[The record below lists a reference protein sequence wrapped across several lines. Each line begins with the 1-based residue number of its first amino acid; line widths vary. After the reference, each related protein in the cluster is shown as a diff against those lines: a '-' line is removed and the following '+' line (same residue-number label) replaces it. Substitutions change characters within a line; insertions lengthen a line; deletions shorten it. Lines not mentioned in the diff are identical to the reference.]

1 MKKIQYALIFGFQ
14 KARGSKLFKVMRAT
28 LFVIFVTISQVF
40 ATNTYSQNTRLSL
53 NLKNVTIRA
62 VLQEIEDKSDFYF
75 MYDATK
81 VDVNRE
87 VNFTC
92 DNLEV
97 KEILDQL
104 FKKTRITYE
113 INNRQI
119 ALNKLGDFSLSVQNI
134 QKVSGKVTDSSGA
147 PLPGVSIIIKG
158 TTRGIITDVDGNYSL
173 SNVPGNATL
182 VFSFVGMKMQE
193 VPVAGKSVINITMQA
208 ESIGIEEVVAVG
220 YGTMKK
226 SDLTGS
232 ISSVSSDDFRLHP
245 IMNSTEALSGRLSG
259 VMVTNTSGNV
269 DSSVKVRIRGT
280 NSINGGNDPLY
291 VCDGVVGSGM
301 PPIDEIESI
310 EILKDASSTAIYG
323 SRGANGVILI
333 TTKKGK
339 EGATRIKVNGF
350 GSFLQPINLYNTL
363 NAYEYA
369 QEVNLLYNNV
379 YTDSQLS
386 EFKANGG
393 TDWQKEVLNNAWR
406 QKYNVA
412 IDGGT
417 SKMNYRIFTEYHK
430 NTALIE
436 GQKSEGISLRSIF
449 NIDLFKNVQL
459 EWHVNGS
466 YDKSNNTGSSLYE
479 GGTGSVLFNALTWGP
494 TERIYE
500 SDGSYNLAD
509 TYGAMG
515 NNPVLRIKEKNTW
528 KRSFDVSSNAALKWQ
543 ILPELSVKYRLNIN
557 LKNDNSYNWESKIF
571 TLSHAKASGSKS
583 LSTNIFQNLIISWDK
598 SYGNHNISATAVGES
613 SKYTKDELSGSGEDF
628 ANENKGYWGMFD
640 AVTRIADTG
649 WTDWALLSGV
659 GRLNYNYAGKYY
671 ATAAFRADGS
681 SKFAEGNKWGYFP
694 SGSIAWRVSEEDFI
708 KDLNTFSN
716 LKLRV
721 SYGKTGNQ
729 GVDPYSTIPLLRERG
744 AYYTYTS
751 KVQGYTGKTINK
763 NLQWEETGQ
772 MDFGLDAGF
781 FNDRL
786 NFTMDYYQKD
796 TKKLILKVKTPYF
809 LGGDDIYV
817 NKGEVKNK
825 GFEFSVNAVPIQK
838 NNLSWDI
845 NANFSTNKNEIID
858 LGGEIIYGL
867 SSSGNND
874 AVLSDETYILKEG
887 LPLGELYGYKWLG
900 IWQENEAA
908 EADKYGN
915 NKPGDNKYADLE
927 PDYNINAS
935 DRTNIGNGT
944 PKYIWGFNSTLS
956 YKKWNLNVL
965 LEGAHDCK
973 KLNIVYAMASSQHS
987 KSRTITLKDAWENS
1001 WTPENKSNKY
1011 PNATSA
1017 TSTNY
1022 MNSTQWLQNAGFV
1035 RLKNISLGYTFDKRQ
1050 TKIGD
1055 FYIYV
1060 SAQNLFTITDYKGY
1074 DPEATSTLTSDV
1086 NTGIDSGITPSARI
1100 FTIGAQL
1107 SF

>member
-40 ATNTYSQNTRLSL
+40 ATSTYSQNIRLSL

-92 DNLEV
+92 DNQELT
-97 KEILDQL
+97 EILDKL
-104 FKKTRITYE
+104 FRKTGITYE

-193 VPVAGKSVINITMQA
+193 VPVAGKSEINITMQA

-220 YGTMKK
+220 YGSMKK
-226 SDLTGS
+226 SDLTGA
-232 ISSVSSDDFRLHP
+232 ISSVSAEDFRLQP
-245 IMNSTEALSGRLSG
+245 IMNSTDVLAGRLSG
-259 VMVTNTSGNV
+259 VSVTNTSGNV
-269 DSSVKVRIRGT
+269 GASVKVRIRGT

-301 PPIDEIESI
+301 PSVDEIESI
-310 EILKDASSTAIYG
+310 EVLKDASATAIYG

-339 EGATRIKVNGF
+339 EGATRITVNGF
-350 GSFLQPINLYNTL
+350 GSFLQPINLYDEL
-363 NAYEYA
+363 DAYEYA
-369 QEVNLLYNNV
+369 KEINVIYNNI
-379 YTDSQLS
+379 YTDDQLTA
-386 EFKANGG
+386 FKQNGG
-393 TDWQKEVLNNAWR
+393 TDWQKEVLENAWK
-406 QKYNVA
+406 QKYNIAV
-412 IDGGT
+412 DGGT
-417 SKMNYRIFTEYHK
+417 QKVKYHIFGEYYK

-436 GQKSEGISLRSIF
+436 GQMSEGINVRSFFDI
-449 NIDLFKNVQL
+449 NLFKNVQL
-459 EWHVNGS
+459 EWHINGN
-466 YDKSNNTGSSLYE
+466 YGHKTNTGSSLYE
-479 GGTGSVLFNALTWGP
+479 GGADAILFNALTWGP
-494 TERIYE
+494 TESIYE
-500 SDGSYNLAD
+500 SDGSWNTTD

-515 NNPVLRIKEKNTW
+515 YNPVMRMKLKDTW
-528 KRSFDVSSNAALKWQ
+528 RKSFGVSSNSALTWQ
-543 ILPELSVKYRLNIN
+543 ILPELSVQYRLNVN
-557 LKNDNSYNWESKIF
+557 LNNDNSYSWES
-571 TLSHAKASGSKS
+571 TEYTRSHAESSGSKS
-583 LSTNIFQNLIISWDK
+583 FTNQIFQNLIVTWNK
-598 SYGNHNISATAVGES
+598 GYGNHHISATAVGES
-613 SKYTKDELSGSGEDF
+613 SRYRSDSLSGSGEYF
-628 ANENKGYWGMFD
+628 GNENLEYWGMSSGT
-640 AVTRIADTG
+640 TRNSGTG
-649 WTDWALLSGV
+649 WSDWSLLSGV
-659 GRLNYNYAGKYY
+659 GRVNYNYAGKYY

-681 SKFAEGNKWGYFP
+681 SKFAEGNKWSYFP
-694 SGSIAWRVSEEDFI
+694 SGSIAWRASEENFI

-716 LKLRV
+716 LKLRA

-729 GVDPYSTIPLLRERG
+729 GVSPYSTIASLRERG

-751 KVQGYTGKTINK
+751 KVQGYTSKAINK
-763 NLQWEETGQ
+763 DLKWEETGQ
-772 MDFGLDAGF
+772 IDFGVDAGF

-786 NFTMDYYQKD
+786 NVSMDYYQKD
-796 TKKLILKVKTPYF
+796 TKKLLLTITTPYF

-825 GFEFSVNAVPIQK
+825 GFEFSVNAVPVEK
-838 NNLSWDI
+838 ENLSWEI
-845 NANFSTNKNEIID
+845 NANFSTNKNEIVD
-858 LGGEIIYGL
+858 LGGETIYGL

-874 AVLSDETYILKEG
+874 AILSDETYILKEG
-887 LPLGELYGYKWLG
+887 LALGELYGYKWLG

-915 NKPGDNKYADLE
+915 KPGDNKYADLE
-927 PDYNINAS
+927 PDGNINAS

-944 PKYIWGFNSTLS
+944 PKYIWGFNSTLR
-956 YKKWNLNVL
+956 YKNWDLNIL
-965 LEGAHDCK
+965 LDGVHGCD

-1011 PNATSA
+1011 PSVTSQ

-1022 MNSTQWLQNAGFV
+1022 LNSTQWIQDASFV
-1035 RLKNISLGYTFDKRQ
+1035 RLKNISLGYTFSKRL
-1050 TKIGD
+1050 TRIGD
-1055 FYIYV
+1055 CHVYI

-1074 DPEATSTLTSDV
+1074 DPEATSTLASDV
-1086 NTGIDSGITPSARI
+1086 NTGIDSGITPSTRI